1 MKNCKETIIK
11 RILLSIV
18 IIAVSSILLIF
29 SYTLGRDKGR
39 DETVKM
45 IDDIAQEYEF
55 LIKQGDWQLA
65 TGTNGNFYPGSSDSV
80 RIDYDIDDQKIHLT
94 NVIH

>member
-1 MKNCKETIIK
+1 MKNSKENIVK
-11 RILLSIV
+11 RILILMAT
-18 IIAVSSILLIF
+18 IACVSILLIF

-45 IDDIAQEYEF
+45 IDTIAQEYEF

-65 TGTNGNFYPGSSDSV
+65 TGTNGNFYPGSSDSLK
-80 RIDYDIDDQKIHLT
+80 IDYNIDDQKIHLSNIT
-94 NVIH
+94 Q

>member
-11 RILLSIV
+11 RVLLSIV

-29 SYTLGRDKGR
+29 SYTIGRDKGR

-65 TGTNGNFYPGSSDSV
+65 TGTNGNFYPGSSDSLK
-80 RIDYDIDDQKIHLT
+80 IDYNIDDQKIHLT